1 MAAPLWQEHL
11 IAIPRGTGWPT
22 TLSQR
27 RRWTADNPERLIT
40 PGVFNPAVTQAT
52 IKTTICV
59 P

>member
-1 MAAPLWQEHL
+1 
-11 IAIPRGTGWPT
+11 
-22 TLSQR
+22 LSQR